1 MKCSSLF
8 TAVMA
13 AGAAA
18 VAISGCGIT
27 SGPAPII
34 NASLPPILQP
44 TPAPHLLYVDHYG
57 TLYVY
62 QLPLT
67 KGAKPKRTLQEWPG
81 LAVPPVMAVDPYGVV
96 ALASS
101 RSVRIF
107 RPPITSFDPKKAKLE
122 IKLTPAITEI
132 GVSGADL
139 IDMAYD
145 PNDNLWL
152 LNNLGAE
159 ISELRAPLT
168 KDMVA
173 ALTIGFGAPGSKTA
187 GFTTLIKASF
197 DVNASLYVYAASSVR
212 SRLFKMSFPYAR
224 QPGSLGINLN
234 QAVFVDSSQWLPTAP
249 NQPSLLFG
257 QYLGQLSSPKPGS
270 PPSPPVNVMG
280 EFVQPLD
287 PVQGLFPN
295 QHADTIVGALAADPQ
310 RSSLYALTAQT
321 GELDVYGI
329 PMQKGTKPTLTLP
342 CLGVPT
348 DCSEKGE
355 HVFLAP

>member
-8 TAVMA
+8 AA
-13 AGAAA
+13 IAGAA
-18 VAISGCGIT
+18 VAAAIVSGCGIT
-27 SGPAPII
+27 SGPAPIV
-34 NASLPPILQP
+34 NASIPPVLLP
-44 TPAPHLLYVDHYG
+44 TPAPNLLYVDHYG

-81 LAVPPVMAVDPYGVV
+81 LAVPPGIAVDPYGVV

-107 RPPITSFDPKKAKLE
+107 HPPIRSFDPKNAKLE

-139 IDMAYD
+139 VDMAYD

-159 ISELRAPLT
+159 ISELRTPLR
-168 KDMVA
+168 KDMVS

-197 DVNASLYVYAASSVR
+197 DVNAALYVYAASSAR

-234 QAVFVDSSQWLPTAP
+234 QAVLVDSSQWLPTAS
-249 NQPSLLFG
+249 NQPSLLLG

-295 QHADTIVGALAADPQ
+295 QHVDTIVGALAADPQ
-310 RSSLYALTAQT
+310 RSVVYGLSAQN

-329 PMQKGTKPTLTLP
+329 PMQTGAKSKLTLP
-342 CLGVPT
+342 CLSAPSACG
-348 DCSEKGE
+348 EKPE
-355 HVFLAP
+355 HLFLAP

>member
-1 MKCSSLF
+1 M
-8 TAVMA
+8 
-13 AGAAA
+13 
-18 VAISGCGIT
+18 
-27 SGPAPII
+27 
-34 NASLPPILQP
+34 
-44 TPAPHLLYVDHYG
+44 
-57 TLYVY
+57 
-62 QLPLT
+62 
-67 KGAKPKRTLQEWPG
+67 
-81 LAVPPVMAVDPYGVV
+81 

-107 RPPITSFDPKKAKLE
+107 HPPITSFDPKKAKLE

-159 ISELRAPLT
+159 ISELRTPLT

-187 GFTTLIKASF
+187 GFTTLVKASF
-197 DVNASLYVYAASSVR
+197 DVNAALYVYAASSVR

-280 EFVQPLD
+280 EFVAAARSGAGALSQPARRYDRRRLSRRSAAQ
-287 PVQGLFPN
+287 PSVR
-295 QHADTIVGALAADPQ
+295 TVGADRRARRLWHSDADGRQIEARRCRASGRPATAARN
-310 RSSLYALTAQT
+310 RSIFS
-321 GELDVYGI
+321 
-329 PMQKGTKPTLTLP
+329 
-342 CLGVPT
+342 
-348 DCSEKGE
+348 
-355 HVFLAP
+355 

>member
-1 MKCSSLF
+1 MNCSSLF
-8 TAVMA
+8 AALMA
-13 AGAAA
+13 TGAAA
-18 VAISGCGIT
+18 VLISGCGLT
-27 SGPAPII
+27 SGPAPIV
-34 NASLPPILQP
+34 NASLPPPLQP
-44 TPAPHLLYVDHYG
+44 TPAPNWLYVDHNG
-57 TLYVY
+57 TLYEY

-67 KGAKPKRTLQEWPG
+67 KSAKPKRTLAEWPG

-96 ALASS
+96 ALASPVS
-101 RSVRIF
+101 LRIF
-107 RPPITSFDPKKAKLE
+107 HPPITSLDASKASLE

-139 IDMAYD
+139 VDMAYD

-159 ISELRAPLT
+159 ISELRTPLS

-187 GFTTLIKASF
+187 GFTTLVKASF
-197 DVNASLYVYAASSVR
+197 DVNAALYVYASSSVR
-212 SRLFKMSFPYAR
+212 SRLFKISFPYAKP
-224 QPGSLGINLN
+224 PGSLGINLN

-249 NQPSLLFG
+249 NQPSLLMG
-257 QYLGQLSSPKPGS
+257 QYLGQLASPKPGS

-287 PVQGLFPN
+287 PTQGLFPN
-295 QHADTIVGALAADPQ
+295 QHAATIVGALAADPQ
-310 RSSLYALTAQT
+310 RSRVYALTAQT

-329 PMQKGTKPTLTLP
+329 PMAKGAKPTLTLP
-342 CLGVPT
+342 CLGVPS
-348 DCSEKGE
+348 DCGEKPE
-355 HVFLAP
+355 HLFLAP